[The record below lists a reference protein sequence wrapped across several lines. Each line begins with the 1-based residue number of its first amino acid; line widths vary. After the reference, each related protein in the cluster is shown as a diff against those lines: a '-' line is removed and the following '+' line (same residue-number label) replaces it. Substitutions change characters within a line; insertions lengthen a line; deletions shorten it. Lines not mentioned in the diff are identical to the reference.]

1 MNINTTFDV
10 PFGAFIFMGQVESEN
25 NTYVKGNFISKSAI
39 IKSLTNNTIV
49 LKFMKPLTAR
59 RTEREILLN
68 DRLE

>member
-49 LKFMKPLTAR
+49 LKFMKPLTSR

>member
-39 IKSLTNNTIV
+39 IKSLTNNTII
-49 LKFMKPLTAR
+49 LKFMKPLTSR

>member
-49 LKFMKPLTAR
+49 LKFMKPLTSR

-68 DRLE
+68 DRLG